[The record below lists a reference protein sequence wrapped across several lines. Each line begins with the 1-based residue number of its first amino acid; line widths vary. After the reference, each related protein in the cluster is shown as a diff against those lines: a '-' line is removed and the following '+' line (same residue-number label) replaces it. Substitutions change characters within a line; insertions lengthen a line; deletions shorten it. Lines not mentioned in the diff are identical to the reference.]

1 MGKWAEV
8 ECVCPNRVRLPK
20 GDPLF
25 DRPYVHN
32 RRRLS
37 EKEKAEVEEWKRTT
51 ENMFACGHRN
61 GLVIELAPSG
71 IIQLGRLLAKIFTGN
86 EFEVFA
92 KVGNTRNYEDELLLV
107 QPQEAELWL
116 LEIGELRR
124 AFEGAGNLPYES
136 LESQVLALYRDD
148 LSDRLSLEARLNEV
162 ERKMPSS
169 AVSALK
175 QNVQKFKSPD
185 IESTHEKIIEVL
197 QAAEKLCRASIE
209 TGSPIRMML

>member
-20 GDPLF
+20 SDSQF

-51 ENMFACGHRN
+51 ENMFACGHRS
-61 GLVIELAPSG
+61 GLVVELSPSG

-86 EFEVFA
+86 EFDVFA
-92 KVGNTRNYEDELLLV
+92 KVGNSHCYEDELLLV

-116 LEIGELRR
+116 LEIDELRR
-124 AFEGAGNLPYES
+124 AFEGAGNLSYEA
-136 LESQVLALYRDD
+136 LERLVLALYRDD

-162 ERKMPSS
+162 EAKMPLSS
-169 AVSALK
+169 VSSLK
-175 QNVQKFKSPD
+175 QNVQKFKRPD
-185 IESTHEKIIEVL
+185 IESTNEKIIEVL
-197 QAAEKLCRASIE
+197 EAAEKLCRASIE
-209 TGSPIRMML
+209 TSSPIRMML